1 MIQLAAEVGGTF
13 TDLVWTDEKGRVRTH
28 KVPSTPLDPSQAV
41 IQGLDECLGGE
52 LPFLKRLFHGS
63 TVATNAVLERKG
75 GRTALCTTRGFRDLL
90 VLQRQ
95 TRPNVNSVVCR
106 KPVPLVPL
114 SRTIEVTERVS
125 VAGEVVVPLDER
137 ELREALEGL
146 MESERPEALAVCLLH
161 SYQSPGHERRVRD
174 LVKKRYPDLLVVLS
188 SDVLPT
194 FREYERAST
203 TAMAAYLAPLV
214 SRYVENLERE
224 LRSRSGD
231 ASLFIMQSSGGI
243 LPSEGARARPVE
255 MLNSGPAAGVI
266 AAVRVS
272 ELLND
277 PDLIT
282 LDVGG
287 TSADMCLVGSG
298 APEVTSEREVDGLP
312 VGISSVDI
320 ANVGAGG
327 GSIGWI
333 DRGGMLQVG
342 PESAGARPG
351 PACYGHGG
359 EAPTVTDALVHLGWI
374 RPHRFL
380 GGRMKLLP

>member
-13 TDLVWTDEKGRVRTH
+13 TDLIWTDGTGRVRTH
-28 KVPSTPLDPSQAV
+28 KVPSTPSDPSQAV
-41 IQGLDECLGGE
+41 IHALDECLGKDAP
-52 LPFLKRLFHGS
+52 LLRRLFHGS

-75 GRTALCTTRGFRDLL
+75 GRTALVTTRGYKDIL

-95 TRPNVNSVVCR
+95 TRPNVNSIVCR
-106 KPVPLVPL
+106 KPEPLVPL
-114 SRTIEVTERVS
+114 RRTIEATERVS
-125 VAGEVVVPLDER
+125 VNGEVVVPVDER
-137 ELREALEGL
+137 DFLDAMDRL
-146 MESERPEALAVCLLH
+146 MNSEDPEALAVCLLH
-161 SYQSPGHERRVRD
+161 SYRSPAHERRIRK
-174 LVKKRYPDLLVVLS
+174 LVKERYPRLEVALS

-203 TAMAAYLAPLV
+203 TVMAAYLAPLV
-214 SRYVENLERE
+214 SGYVEHLERE
-224 LRSRSGD
+224 LDSRSGE

-243 LPSEGARARPVE
+243 LPGEGARARPVE

-266 AAVRVS
+266 AAVRIA
-272 ELLND
+272 ELLGD
-277 PDLIT
+277 SDLIT

-287 TSADMCLVGSG
+287 TSADMCLVDGG
-298 APEVTSEREVDGLP
+298 VPEVTAEREVDGLP
-312 VGISSVDI
+312 VGISSLDI

-327 GSIGWI
+327 GSIAWI
-333 DRGGMLQVG
+333 DRGGMLRVG

-351 PACYGHGG
+351 PACYGYGG

-380 GGRMKLLP
+380 GGR